1 MRWALI
7 SALCLTA
14 AQPAWSLSCLRP
26 DIARDFADAAA
37 SEDSYILVKGK
48 LFFDETKLP
57 KRGDGSPSDMPEGA
71 DIPAW
76 FDGYSLTPD
85 GFTRRFQRDVIL
97 RVTCVASWC
106 GSTSNGEHL
115 AFLKR
120 ADTDFIMQLDPCGGM
135 TYRDPTREQERTV
148 TRCMRGEGCD
158 PVE

>member
-7 SALCLTA
+7 AALGLTV

-26 DIARDFADAAA
+26 DIARDFANAAA
-37 SEDSYILVKGK
+37 SEDSYILVKGD

-57 KRGDGSPSDMPEGA
+57 RREDATPSQMPEGA

-76 FDGYSLTPD
+76 FDGYSLTSD

-97 RVTCVASWC
+97 RVNCVASWC
-106 GSTSNGEHL
+106 GSTSKGAHL

-120 ADTDFIMQLDPCGGM
+120 ADTDFIMQIGPCGGM
-135 TYRDPTREQERTV
+135 AYRDPTPGQERTV
-148 TRCMRGEGCD
+148 TSCMRGEGCD